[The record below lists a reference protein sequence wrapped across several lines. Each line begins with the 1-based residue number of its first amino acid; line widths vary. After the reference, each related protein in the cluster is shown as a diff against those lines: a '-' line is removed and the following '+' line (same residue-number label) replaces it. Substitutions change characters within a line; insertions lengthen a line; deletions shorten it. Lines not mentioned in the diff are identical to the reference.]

1 MTSLRFSIFRALLR
15 HQKLYNN
22 ILLPVFGTLHPYGV
36 RHVFRYHTA
45 LFPYV
50 LSSSDGKL
58 LKLEES
64 IQKAALNNEG
74 PSLAITALNWL
85 SWMEN
90 RLAHLPTKSIHHA
103 NYRFIPGEI
112 AQICGSGERVVIALR
127 FPVYMTS
134 DTNMNTGVSG
144 TFDLPW
150 YLVIPSFS
158 QDLPQTKEQL
168 VPEVFLRKVRQPVS
182 VGYNPRLP
190 VYFEGYDM
198 KKGVYVPRKSING
211 MEKISTRIC
220 I

>member
-1 MTSLRFSIFRALLR
+1 MTSLRFSIFRAILR

-22 ILLPVFGTLHPYGV
+22 ILLPVFGTLHPYGLQ
-36 RHVFRYHTA
+36 RVFRLHPS

-50 LSSSDGKL
+50 LRSGDGKL
-58 LKLEES
+58 FKLEES
-64 IQKAALNNEG
+64 IQNAALNSEG
-74 PSLAITALNWL
+74 LPLAITALNWL

-90 RLAHLPTKSIHHA
+90 RLAHLPTKCIHHA
-103 NYRFIPGEI
+103 NYRYNLGEI
-112 AQICGSGERVVIALR
+112 AQICGSGERVVVALR
-127 FPVYMTS
+127 FPVFMTNEV
-134 DTNMNTGVSG
+134 NMNNEVCG

-158 QDLPQTKEQL
+158 QNLPGATEKL

-198 KKGVYVPRKSING
+198 KKGVYVPQKSIRE
-211 MEKISTRIC
+211 MEKFPKRISV
-220 I
+220 